1 MIIDSP
7 QEMDYFYDVRIYK
20 DEIQSVI
27 GIDLSDEE
35 FDKIMESFDIFHL
48 RDLIVEYIKNN
59 KEVIIEVITD
69 ERQMERNFFRTMCKS
84 SLVPTDMG
92 M

>member
-59 KEVIIEVITD
+59 KEVIIELITN
-69 ERQMERNFFRTMCKS
+69 ERQME
-84 SLVPTDMG
+84 LPL
-92 M
+92 

>member
-20 DEIQSVI
+20 DEIQSVM

-59 KEVIIEVITD
+59 KEVIIELITD
-69 ERQMERNFFRTMCKS
+69 ERQME
-84 SLVPTDMG
+84 LPL
-92 M
+92 

>member
-1 MIIDSP
+1 MIIVSP

-59 KEVIIEVITD
+59 KEVIIELITN
-69 ERQMERNFFRTMCKS
+69 ERQME
-84 SLVPTDMG
+84 LPL
-92 M
+92 

>member
-20 DEIQSVI
+20 DEIQSVM

-59 KEVIIEVITD
+59 KEVIIELITD
-69 ERQMERNFFRTMCKS
+69 ERQMELN
-84 SLVPTDMG
+84 LEDLE
-92 M
+92 

>member
-27 GIDLSDEE
+27 GIDLSEEE

-59 KEVIIEVITD
+59 KEVIIELITN
-69 ERQMERNFFRTMCKS
+69 ERQME
-84 SLVPTDMG
+84 LPL
-92 M
+92 